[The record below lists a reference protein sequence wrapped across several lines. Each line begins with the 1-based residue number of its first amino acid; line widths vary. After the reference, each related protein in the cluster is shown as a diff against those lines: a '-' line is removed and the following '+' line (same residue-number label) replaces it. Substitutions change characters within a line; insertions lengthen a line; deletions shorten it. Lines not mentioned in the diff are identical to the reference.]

1 MALQVIR
8 QEILE
13 KMEESVEGFVKQT
26 RVKCAMVADKSGQL
40 ITQVGF
46 TASLDLRS
54 LAALVSGI
62 FVSGEELAK
71 ILGESHFVVLYHEGR
86 KMSIFFSLIGSDYIF
101 VAIFDDRT
109 NMGIVQL
116 YSNEV
121 KEALG
126 PILEEESRAEAA
138 ALAEK
143 AVFNP
148 SIAEE
153 GLLNDDEL
161 DGFFQQGLD
170 EDEDLSLYSLAEE
183 EGTEEAQET
192 EEPEEGPLDA
202 FDLGAEAE
210 EMPEEEEAEEER
222 EDELAALME
231 PGSDAEEAEETEEE
245 EAVADSLDDLFHFE
259 SEEDQATGDEL
270 SKLFDDITMEEG
282 PSEEGEK
289 NVESL
294 RDGLDDLFNL

>member
-8 QEILE
+8 EEILK
-13 KMEESVEGFVKQT
+13 KMEESVEEFVQQT

-86 KMSIFFSLIGSDYIF
+86 KMSIFFSLIGLDYIF

-109 NMGIVQL
+109 NMGVVQL

-121 KEALG
+121 KEILA
-126 PILEEESRAEAA
+126 PVLEEEERAATA
-138 ALAEK
+138 ALGMASSSET
-143 AVFNP
+143 
-148 SIAEE
+148 SMSGE
-153 GLLNDDEL
+153 GLLNDEEL

-170 EDEDLSLYSLAEE
+170 DEDDLSLYSLAEE
-183 EGTEEAQET
+183 EET
-192 EEPEEGPLDA
+192 G
-202 FDLGAEAE
+202 
-210 EMPEEEEAEEER
+210 EEESPLAAVDLDSEEEQPAEEER
-222 EDELAALME
+222 DELAAFME
-231 PGSDAEEAEETEEE
+231 SGLDAEEAEEVPQEEGSAQEE
-245 EAVADSLDDLFHFE
+245 EAVVDSLDDLFHFD

-270 SKLFDDITMEEG
+270 SRLFDDITMEEA
-282 PSEEGEK
+282 PSDEGEK
-289 NVESL
+289 DVESL